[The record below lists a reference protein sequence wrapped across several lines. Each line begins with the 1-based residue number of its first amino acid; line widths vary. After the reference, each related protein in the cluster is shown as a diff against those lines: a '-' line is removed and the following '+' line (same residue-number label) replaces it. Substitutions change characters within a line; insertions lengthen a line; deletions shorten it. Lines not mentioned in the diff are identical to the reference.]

1 MNAGAIAAAVII
13 WLIIIGGLSWCFSR
27 WKRTKWED

>member
-1 MNAGAIAAAVII
+1 MNAGAVTAAVIF
-13 WLIIIGGLSWCFSR
+13 WLIIIGGLSWAFSR